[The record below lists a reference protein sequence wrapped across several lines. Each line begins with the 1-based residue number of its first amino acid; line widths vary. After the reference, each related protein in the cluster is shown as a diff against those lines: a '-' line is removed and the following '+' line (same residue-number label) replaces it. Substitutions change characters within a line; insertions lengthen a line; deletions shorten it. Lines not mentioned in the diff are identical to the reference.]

1 MTNQIEKE
9 RAEIQ
14 KYFDEKNYV
23 VNSEETINSK
33 SKNFRLL
40 TCCYEQTK
48 PDVNWCVT
56 KVSVFEISSYEKIFE
71 FYVNDSSFFH
81 GWVEKHG
88 TEFLICAEDIFGG
101 QTIIDLT
108 NRKMNSFSPDEDG
121 YIWTEFHLSPSGDY
135 LATIGCIWA
144 CPYTVKIFDFLNP
157 LDLPLKEIKE
167 IVLLNDETTAFWIND
182 ETIQTVSNE
191 PRKINILRD

>member
-1 MTNQIEKE
+1 MTNKIEKQ
-9 RAEIQ
+9 RAEIR
-14 KYFDEKNYV
+14 KYFNEKNYV
-23 VNSEETINSK
+23 VNSDEIINSK
-33 SKNFRLL
+33 SENFSLVTR
-40 TCCYEQTK
+40 CYTQNK
-48 PDVNWCVT
+48 PDFNWSVT
-56 KVSVFEISSYEKIFE
+56 KIEVFEIKTSEKIFE

-121 YIWTEFHLSPSGDY
+121 YIWTEFHLSPDGKY
-135 LATIGCIWA
+135 LATIGCVWA
-144 CPYTVKIFDFLNP
+144 CPYTIKVFDFQNP

-167 IVLLNDETTAFWIND
+167 IMLLDDEQTLIWID
-182 ETIQTVSNE
+182 KETIQTVGAK
-191 PRKINILRD
+191 PRKINIIHK